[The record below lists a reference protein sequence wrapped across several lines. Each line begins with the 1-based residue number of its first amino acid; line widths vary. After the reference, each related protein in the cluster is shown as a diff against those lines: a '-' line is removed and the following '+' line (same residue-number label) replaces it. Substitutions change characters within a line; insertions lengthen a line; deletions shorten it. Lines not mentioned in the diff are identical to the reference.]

1 MNKVFDNNIYLNL
14 AIRDLG
20 KTDQDGNY
28 LIEVEAS
35 NQNLDLQGQVV
46 LQQALV
52 ETKDHFL
59 SNGVISLD
67 HLHKVKKPDGSVE
80 TDLSKVIGEPIG
92 VRTEGTATI
101 VTGKLYH
108 TNESAKEI
116 IKLLKAKSTRVKASV
131 GGIFPQ
137 VEKDA
142 KRGIEKITHVLWNDL
157 ALTVS
162 PVNNT
167 VSPAYLIRSMDPEDF
182 VKALTSG
189 GTGTNHELFTGGR
202 ALIPED
208 VETYRQ
214 QSTEAATAYTAFK
227 ETVVSLIEALK
238 NGTIR
243 GKKAAIQFLVNQG
256 LDREQAQ
263 VTIHELASY
272 ANELMG
278 NQEDNGI

>member
-1 MNKVFDNNIYLNL
+1 MFVNKVCNDSIYLNL

-20 KTDQDGNY
+20 KTDKDGNY

-35 NQNLDLQGQVV
+35 NQNMDLQRQVV
-46 LQQALV
+46 LQQALL
-52 ETKDHFL
+52 ETKNHFL

-67 HLHKVKKPDGSVE
+67 HLHKVKKPDGSIE
-80 TDLSKVIGEPIG
+80 TDLSKVIGEPIE
-92 VRTEGTATI
+92 VRTEGNATI

-108 TNESAKEI
+108 TNEAAQEI

-137 VEKDA
+137 VEKDS

-167 VSPAYLIRSMDPEDF
+167 VSPAYLVRSMDPDEF
-182 VKALTSG
+182 VRALTAG
-189 GTGTNHELFTGGR
+189 AGTAHEVFTGGR

-208 VETYRQ
+208 KTETAA
-214 QSTEAATAYTAFK
+214 STEYTALK
-227 ETVVSLIEALK
+227 EAIRSLIEALK
-238 NGTIR
+238 EGRVR
-243 GKKAAIQFLVNQG
+243 GKAAAIQFLVNQG
-256 LDREQAQ
+256 LAKQAAQ
-263 VTIHELASY
+263 VTVRELASLVLSGQETKEDTG
-272 ANELMG
+272 NE
-278 NQEDNGI
+278 

>member
-1 MNKVFDNNIYLNL
+1 VNNVFENDIYLNL

-35 NQNLDLQGQVV
+35 NQNMDLQRQIV
-46 LQQALV
+46 LQQALM

-67 HLHKVKKPDGSVE
+67 HLHKVKKADGSVE
-80 TDLSKVIGEPIG
+80 TDLSKVIGEPIE
-92 VRTEGTATI
+92 VKTEGTTTI

-116 IKLLKAKSTRVKASV
+116 IKLLKARSTRVKASV

-137 VEKDA
+137 VEKDT

-167 VSPAYLIRSMDPEDF
+167 VSPAYLVRSMNPEDF

-189 GTGTNHELFTGGR
+189 TATDHEGFSGGR
-202 ALIPED
+202 VLIPED
-208 VETYRQ
+208 VQRYGNRQ
-214 QSTEAATAYTAFK
+214 GTRASTEYTALK
-227 ETVVSLIEALK
+227 EQIGSLIEELK
-238 NGTIR
+238 KGTIR
-243 GKKAAIQFLVNQG
+243 GKKAAIQFLVTQG
-256 LDREQAQ
+256 LDKERANVIVQE
-263 VTIHELASY
+263 IASI
-272 ANELMG
+272 ANEWTR
-278 NQEDNGI
+278 ETKEE